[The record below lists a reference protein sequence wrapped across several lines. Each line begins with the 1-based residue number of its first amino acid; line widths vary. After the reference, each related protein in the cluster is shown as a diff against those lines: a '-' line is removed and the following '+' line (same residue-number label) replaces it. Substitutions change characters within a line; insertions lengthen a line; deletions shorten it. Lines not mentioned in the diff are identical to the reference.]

1 MSRKPRGFDHSF
13 GTKPPILNRQ
23 KTSAGPDSCGETR
36 LLMACWTEKE
46 EKGEDR
52 GENRYKSYE
61 YINFNNLLIQSEIN
75 RSVDG
80 YEVSDSSIM

>member
-1 MSRKPRGFDHSF
+1 
-13 GTKPPILNRQ
+13 
-23 KTSAGPDSCGETR
+23 
-36 LLMACWTEKE
+36 MACWTEKE

-52 GENRYKSYE
+52 GQNRYKSYE